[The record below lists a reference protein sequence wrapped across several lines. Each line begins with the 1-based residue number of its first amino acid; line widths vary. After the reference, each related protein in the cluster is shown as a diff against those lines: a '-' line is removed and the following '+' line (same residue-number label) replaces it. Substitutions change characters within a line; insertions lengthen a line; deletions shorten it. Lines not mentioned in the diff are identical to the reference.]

1 MNKAQRQ
8 VIFIIIPFFL
18 FICSAVFVNAYGME
32 SQTAR
37 ESEEKISQD
46 SRPSV
51 RIEPV
56 KDQQTGGN
64 DFFTEPR
71 SLEFILYDEE
81 EYFDEDAA
89 VKGLHIQ
96 AKDAHGKKLTVSAEA
111 EGGWRT
117 SGNIHRAV
125 FSFKDD
131 AFYELS
137 FSYKNKAGGTAQI
150 DKSMSELCSFAVD
163 CTPPEALIRIGEGR
177 KWKGLQDEKPGYVF
191 CRSDAKISARDSADN
206 ISGIKEIFYY
216 QADADKTLSAG
227 ELEELYKKGS
237 FSKKEPA
244 YSTKSPPKSPLQFIS
259 QKHK

>member
-111 EGGWRT
+111 DKLIRQA
-117 SGNIHRAV
+117 AV
-125 FSFKDD
+125 TDMTESLAYDC
-131 AFYELS
+131 
-137 FSYKNKAGGTAQI
+137 
-150 DKSMSELCSFAVD
+150 LCSAAIEQVCNRAEEEIFAGSKVYRTWRFSPGYGD
-163 CTPPEALIRIGEGR
+163 LPISLQKELLYALNAQRRIGLTVTANSLLIPSKSVTAIIGVS
-177 KWKGLQDEKPGYVF
+177 DEP
-191 CRSDAKISARDSADN
+191 IT
-206 ISGIKEIFYY
+206 
-216 QADADKTLSAG
+216 QH
-227 ELEELYKKGS
+227 KKGGCAECNMRGRCA
-237 FSKKEPA
+237 FSKEG
-244 YSTKSPPKSPLQFIS
+244 SNRCQM
-259 QKHK
+259 